1 MNNGYLSVWL
11 KRWLTASWLIL
22 ICIAGIGVYLLAN
35 SQDSR
40 TRARG
45 LVINEVRLKTNA
57 VMLEL
62 EKRGALTELRQSGK
76 ASVIL
81 QSKLELP
88 DMGLAVV
95 LLDGTVIYSSEEEM
109 SSLNLR
115 ASLHYDLYA
124 ANSSNGEYRIA
135 FPVIEEGTDVQ
146 IANAIFTVPEE
157 VLVKPSAQPSRQTTL
172 LVLICI
178 LFFVMLALLI
188 VLNRKLKRDAIAP
201 IADLKNHSETMLRGH
216 YEQKIERLQADEW
229 GELYVMFDQMRLELQ
244 HLQLR
249 KQEQEQAQKELI
261 TNISHDLKTPLTTVK
276 AYIEAIR
283 AGVCPDLPSVM
294 AYMEVMQT
302 QADTM
307 ARLIDDLLLHALKE
321 LGQISVVPVESYSRA
336 LLTPIIQPNA
346 HYVRTAGIEVDAPQA
361 EEIPDVLVRA
371 DAVRIEQVIVNLV
384 ANALKHTSPG
394 DRITISV
401 EQASI
406 QGKEQL
412 RITVADTGAGISP
425 QDMPFIFERYYQG
438 KAGQS
443 EVSEGS
449 GLGLSICKHIVEAHG
464 GYIDFQSASGKGTAF
479 SFTLPLV

>member
-1 MNNGYLSVWL
+1 MINDGYLSVWL
-11 KRWLTASWLIL
+11 KRWLAASLVCLIG
-22 ICIAGIGVYLLAN
+22 IAGIGVYLLAG
-35 SQDSR
+35 STDSR
-40 TRARG
+40 SAG

-62 EKRGALTELRQSGK
+62 EKQGVLQKLGQSGNW
-76 ASVIL
+76 
-81 QSKLELP
+81 SKMLESRLGE
-88 DMGLAVV
+88 MGLTVA
-95 LLDGTVIYSSEEEM
+95 LLDGTVVYSSEGEAM
-109 SSLNLR
+109 SSLDMR
-115 ASLHYDLYA
+115 TSLHYDLYA
-124 ANSSNGEYRIA
+124 AKMDSGEEYRIA
-135 FPVIEEGTDVQ
+135 FPVIEEGTNSQ
-146 IANAIFTVPEE
+146 IANAIFTVPQGHLDKQEAQSSSQATLIILLC
-157 VLVKPSAQPSRQTTL
+157 VLSLSL
-172 LVLICI
+172 
-178 LFFVMLALLI
+178 LALLI

-201 IADLKNHSETMLRGH
+201 IADLKDHSEAMLKGH
-216 YEQKIERLQADEW
+216 YEQKIERLQSDEW

-276 AYIEAIR
+276 AYIEAIQ
-283 AGVCPDLPSVM
+283 AGVCPDLPAVM

-336 LLTPIIQPNA
+336 LFSAIIQPSA
-346 HYVRTAGIEVDAPQA
+346 HYVRTAGIDVDAPQA
-361 EEIPDVLVRA
+361 EEIPDVLIRA
-371 DAVRIEQVIVNLV
+371 DAVRIEQVVVNLV
-384 ANALKHTSPG
+384 ANALKHTAPG
-394 DRITISV
+394 DRIAIRV
-401 EQASI
+401 EQACI
-406 QGKEQL
+406 HGKEQL
-412 RITVADTGAGISP
+412 RITVADTGSGISP

-443 EVSEGS
+443 QVSEGT